1 MVKGERKTIMRTT
14 LVKVIGYRLA
24 VMGVAAML
32 LLAGTVQ
39 AVDYKNSY
47 RNDRYAFSGQQ
58 SAISIQTMAT
68 APTAGFQST
77 SAYSGQW
84 KNESATPM
92 LNADGSINN
101 DVYMSS
107 NNRPGSIRR
116 ITNPDEE
123 NEDDKENGT
132 PIGEGL
138 LALMALAFA
147 YACVRKLR
155 REREP

>member
-47 RNDRYAFSGQQ
+47 RKDRYAFSGQQ
-58 SAISIQTMAT
+58 STISIQTMAT

-138 LALMALAFA
+138 LVLMALALA